1 MKDLKNTS
9 LLPEDFKGSTFFF
22 ANALLGFI
30 AGILIFH
37 SKYFNPLLFIFLL
50 FLPVLLLF
58 SEESSKFFV
67 ILLFLFF
74 LCLGTLRSSYTFNTY
89 EGVVQ
94 GKAYVSSF
102 VKITKYDKRA
112 TLSVEESTKGILS
125 KVEGRFD
132 LKEKINLFDEI
143 MFQGELRKPQRYKNI
158 QSKTHVHEEMQ
169 ENRRILKVSKLE
181 MKSKNRF
188 FEWLVGIR
196 EFLINQFEK
205 IEWSGKNFF
214 IEVIF
219 GERVLDDSIR
229 DIFSKTGTAH
239 ILSIS
244 GLHFALTVFFAY
256 IIVYF
261 LNFLLPSSVDL
272 LPRQVFVIILSIPL
286 LITYALLSGLSVP
299 AMRALLF
306 FLLSSIFLLFFK
318 KSFNAFNLLFL
329 VALIFVINDPNILTS
344 ISFQLSFLSVFAL
357 LVSFKFHKSLENR
370 YEASLKN
377 RILHYFIS
385 MMFISLTITLFI
397 LPVINSFTRQN
408 LFATMLANPVVIPVF
423 SFIILPFLFISL
435 PFAFVSK
442 NLFDAMLVVPNLGW
456 KVIYN
461 YLEFLVKKLPE
472 VYLDFDFSLLSL
484 IIYYLILLILFLTA
498 KKIKWTM
505 VVFGIFLILVFPDR
519 PLKGPLLIFPDV
531 GQGDCA
537 VIKTEEGEIIF
548 IDVGGN
554 IWDENLG
561 KKVYFPLMRK
571 LGAKKVDFVIISH
584 AHPDHSGVIDWLK
597 RNYPVE
603 RVLTG
608 EELISSKREILIK
621 KGRWNIYI
629 LTGLDEGK
637 ENNKSSWV
645 FVEYENYRM
654 LFTGDTEKEGI
665 GKMIKKYSN
674 ILKKD
679 ITLIKVPHHGASSS
693 FHEDLYRRF
702 GAKYAV
708 ITAGKGNPWNLPSNE
723 VLKYLKEKN
732 IKYFRTDEDGE
743 IIMNLHDGKVITY
756 KQYYGL

>member
-1 MKDLKNTS
+1 M
-9 LLPEDFKGSTFFF
+9 
-22 ANALLGFI
+22 
-30 AGILIFH
+30 
-37 SKYFNPLLFIFLL
+37 
-50 FLPVLLLF
+50 
-58 SEESSKFFV
+58 
-67 ILLFLFF
+67 LFLFF
-74 LCLGTLRSSYTFNTY
+74 LCLGTLRASFTLNTC
-89 EGVVQ
+89 EGMVE
-94 GKAYVSSF
+94 GKGYVSSF
-102 VKITKYDKRA
+102 VKDSKYYKRA
-112 TLSVEESTKGILS
+112 TLNVEESTKNLLS

-132 LKEKINLFDEI
+132 LKKRLSLFDVI
-143 MFQGELRKPQRYKNI
+143 LFQGELRKPYRYKNI
-158 QSKTHVHEEMQ
+158 LSMTHIY
-169 ENRRILKVSKLE
+169 ENMLERRIILKVNELE
-181 MKSKNRF
+181 IKSKSRF
-188 FEWLVGIR
+188 FNSLMDIR
-196 EFLINQFEK
+196 DFLINQFGK
-205 IEWSGKNFF
+205 SKGDGKNFF

-219 GERVLDDSIR
+219 GEKVLDNYIR

-256 IIVYF
+256 IIVYV

-272 LPRQVFVIILSIPL
+272 LPRQVLVIIFSIPL
-286 LITYALLSGLSVP
+286 LIIYALLSGLSIP
-299 AMRALLF
+299 AIRSFLF

-357 LVSFKFHKSLENR
+357 LVSFKLQKSFIGRFER
-370 YEASLKN
+370 SLKSKV
-377 RILHYFIS
+377 LEYFTT

-408 LFATMLANPVVIPVF
+408 LFATMLANPVIIPIF

-435 PFAFVSK
+435 PVAFLSE
-442 NLFDAMLVVPNLGW
+442 NLFNAMLVVPNLGW
-456 KVIYN
+456 KIIYN
-461 YLEFLVKKLPE
+461 YLEFLANKLPE
-472 VYLDFDFSLLSL
+472 LYLDFDFSLFSL
-484 IIYYLILLILFLTA
+484 VVYYSILLIVFLTE
-498 KKIKWTM
+498 KKIKWA
-505 VVFGIFLILVFPDR
+505 VVVLGVFFVFLFR
-519 PLKGPLLIFPDV
+519 EKPLEGPLLIFPDV

-608 EELISSKREILIK
+608 EELLSSKREILIK

-629 LTGLDEGK
+629 LTGLDERK

-665 GKMIKKYSN
+665 EKMIKKYSN

>member
-1 MKDLKNTS
+1 M
-9 LLPEDFKGSTFFF
+9 
-22 ANALLGFI
+22 
-30 AGILIFH
+30 
-37 SKYFNPLLFIFLL
+37 
-50 FLPVLLLF
+50 
-58 SEESSKFFV
+58 
-67 ILLFLFF
+67 LFLFF
-74 LCLGTLRSSYTFNTY
+74 LCLGTLRASFTLNTC
-89 EGVVQ
+89 EGMVE
-94 GKAYVSSF
+94 GKGYVSSF
-102 VKITKYDKRA
+102 VKDSKYYKRA
-112 TLSVEESTKGILS
+112 TLNVEESTKNLLS

-132 LKEKINLFDEI
+132 LKKRLSLFDVI
-143 MFQGELRKPQRYKNI
+143 LFQGELRKPYRYKNI
-158 QSKTHVHEEMQ
+158 LSMTHIY
-169 ENRRILKVSKLE
+169 ENMLERRIILKVNELE
-181 MKSKNRF
+181 IKSKSRF
-188 FEWLVGIR
+188 FNSLMDIR
-196 EFLINQFEK
+196 DFLINQFGK
-205 IEWSGKNFF
+205 SKGDGKNFF

-219 GERVLDDSIR
+219 GEKVLDNYIR

-256 IIVYF
+256 IIVYV

-272 LPRQVFVIILSIPL
+272 LPRQVLVIIFSIPL
-286 LITYALLSGLSVP
+286 LIIYALLSGLSIP
-299 AMRALLF
+299 AIRSFLF

-357 LVSFKFHKSLENR
+357 LVSFKLQKSFIGRFER
-370 YEASLKN
+370 SLKSKV
-377 RILHYFIS
+377 LEYFTT

-408 LFATMLANPVVIPVF
+408 LFATMLANPVIIPIF

-435 PFAFVSK
+435 PVAFLSE
-442 NLFDAMLVVPNLGW
+442 NLFNAMLVVPNLGW
-456 KVIYN
+456 KIIYN
-461 YLEFLVKKLPE
+461 YLEFLANKLPE
-472 VYLDFDFSLLSL
+472 LYLDFDFSLFSL
-484 IIYYLILLILFLTA
+484 VVYYSILLIVFLTE
-498 KKIKWTM
+498 KKIKWA
-505 VVFGIFLILVFPDR
+505 VVVLGVFFVFLFR
-519 PLKGPLLIFPDV
+519 EKPLEGPLLIFPDV

-608 EELISSKREILIK
+608 EELLSSKREILIK

-629 LTGLDEGK
+629 LTGLDERK

-665 GKMIKKYSN
+665 EKMIKKYSN

-708 ITAGKGNPWNLPSNE
+708 ITTGKGNPWNLPSNE

>member
-1 MKDLKNTS
+1 M
-9 LLPEDFKGSTFFF
+9 
-22 ANALLGFI
+22 
-30 AGILIFH
+30 
-37 SKYFNPLLFIFLL
+37 
-50 FLPVLLLF
+50 
-58 SEESSKFFV
+58 
-67 ILLFLFF
+67 
-74 LCLGTLRSSYTFNTY
+74 
-89 EGVVQ
+89 
-94 GKAYVSSF
+94 
-102 VKITKYDKRA
+102 A

-158 QSKTHVHEEMQ
+158 QSKTHIHEEMQ

-205 IEWSGKNFF
+205 IECSGKNFF

-256 IIVYF
+256 IIVYV

-272 LPRQVFVIILSIPL
+272 LPRQVLVIIFSTPFLVI
-286 LITYALLSGLSVP
+286 YAFLSGLSIP
-299 AMRALLF
+299 ATRAFLF
-306 FLLSSIFLLFFK
+306 FIFSSIFLLFFK
-318 KSFNAFNLLFL
+318 KRFNTYNLLFL
-329 VALIFVINDPNILTS
+329 IGLIFVIIDPQVIFSL
-344 ISFQLSFLSVFAL
+344 SFQLSFLSVFAL
-357 LVSFKFHKSLENR
+357 LVSFKFHKSLKNR
-370 YEASLKN
+370 YEASLKS

-385 MMFISLTITLFI
+385 MMFISLIITLFI
-397 LPVINSFTRQN
+397 LPVINNFTRQN
-408 LFATMLANPVVIPVF
+408 LFATMLANPVIIPIF

-435 PFAFVSK
+435 PVAFLSE
-442 NLFDAMLVVPNLGW
+442 NLFNAMLVVPNLGW
-456 KVIYN
+456 KIIYN
-461 YLEFLVKKLPE
+461 YLEFLANKLPE
-472 VYLDFDFSLLSL
+472 LYLDFDFSLFSL
-484 IIYYLILLILFLTA
+484 VVYYSILLIVFLTE
-498 KKIKWTM
+498 KKIKWA
-505 VVFGIFLILVFPDR
+505 VVVLGVFFVFLFR
-519 PLKGPLLIFPDV
+519 EKPLEGPLLIFPDV

-608 EELISSKREILIK
+608 EELLSSKREILIK

-629 LTGLDEGK
+629 LTGLDERK

-645 FVEYENYRM
+645 
-654 LFTGDTEKEGI
+654 
-665 GKMIKKYSN
+665 
-674 ILKKD
+674 
-679 ITLIKVPHHGASSS
+679 
-693 FHEDLYRRF
+693 
-702 GAKYAV
+702 
-708 ITAGKGNPWNLPSNE
+708 
-723 VLKYLKEKN
+723 
-732 IKYFRTDEDGE
+732 
-743 IIMNLHDGKVITY
+743 
-756 KQYYGL
+756 